1 MANTSVD
8 VRTDVDGT
16 LVVQPHGAVDADCAT
31 LLRRMLVRA
40 VRHTRPIFLVIDLS
54 DVSSVDAINLGT
66 LTALCD
72 VADDQQVR
80 VLLDGATA
88 ALAVQLR
95 AAGVPAQR
103 VRTRRSATPLRS
115 QADPPPSSSE
125 LRSAGEVR

>member
-31 LLRRMLVRA
+31 LLRQMLVRA
-40 VRHTRPIFLVIDLS
+40 VRHARPIFLVIDLS
-54 DVSSVDAINLGT
+54 DASSVDAINLGT

-72 VADDQQVR
+72 VADDQHVR

-103 VRTRRSATPLRS
+103 VRTRRRR
-115 QADPPPSSSE
+115 D
-125 LRSAGEVR
+125 

>member
-31 LLRRMLVRA
+31 LLRQMLVRA
-40 VRHTRPIFLVIDLS
+40 VRHVRPIFLVIDLS
-54 DVSSVDAINLGT
+54 DSSVDAINLGT

-72 VADDQQVR
+72 VADDQHVR